1 MKYVR
6 KKKISGVHICIG
18 IAVFLALFDVVL
30 FLNAP
35 RQRETKPDDTTALL
49 HTEETNRKEEVQTI
63 TTTTLPPI
71 EETFCENTSPAN
83 RSVSCDWLE
92 VAEKE
97 VYLSPDETYS
107 ILTTVLPE
115 NTTDTLKFKSLS
127 PDIVTVDSSGRI
139 TAIDG
144 GVAVI
149 QIACGT
155 MSETVTV
162 KVEKLF
168 SNGNGTPEAP
178 YEIYTVE
185 DLLNIQYDLT
195 ACYILKDSIS
205 DFGNEVKELES
216 IGQTLS
222 SVQDWSLDK
231 SFRGTFDGN
240 GNGIYGFT
248 ILPNGAYCGLFTSI
262 GKEGVVK
269 NLNMSASMNPP
280 ESTDCTLVG
289 GIAGYNE
296 GTISNCIVKVTVVTP
311 ASVTAVGSVVAVN
324 AGQIQSCQGE
334 GEVTANN
341 QNAEVGG
348 IAGINQEGGT
358 FEHCIAL
365 TKFTNSPGIRK
376 LIGNNKAGSNTGDY
390 RGFSVKQ
397 FDNSMYDAQGACA
410 MRITYDQIVLN
421 GNSPAVL
428 KINQQLNKDRE
439 NFLRPLSEDL
449 KQNIISN
456 AVYNPNSFHNTA
468 NAAIAYQSDSYLSV
482 CVSTNW
488 YGGGVMTIDHYGLNF
503 DLTTGN
509 KATICMVTGMEWDS
523 LKPMLKQIL
532 ADFRGRHFVI
542 PDDALEQFKMEELPF
557 FIQNGEIMLAFP
569 TYSVAVGAEGCVI
582 VPTGICCK

>member
-1 MKYVR
+1 MKYL
-6 KKKISGVHICIG
+6 KKKRISGIQVCVG
-18 IAVFLALFDVVL
+18 IVVFLTLFDIVL

-35 RQRETKPDDTTALL
+35 RKNEAKTDATMTLL
-49 HTEETNRKEEVQTI
+49 HTEETYRKEEVESI
-63 TTTTLPPI
+63 VVAPLPPTKGTSTEV
-71 EETFCENTSPAN
+71 EETTDLIVPCEYI
-83 RSVSCDWLE
+83 SVSE
-92 VAEKE
+92 IE
-97 VYLSPDETYS
+97 VYLDPKESA
-107 ILTTVLPE
+107 VLSTKVFPE
-115 NTTDTLKFKSLS
+115 NTTDALEFKSLS
-127 PDIVTVDSSGRI
+127 PDIATVDCDGRI
-139 TAIDG
+139 TAVEG
-144 GVAVI
+144 GTAVI
-149 QIACGT
+149 HIVCGT
-155 MSETVTV
+155 KSETVTV
-162 KVEKLF
+162 TVKKLF
-168 SNGNGTPEAP
+168 PNGNGTPEDP
-178 YEIYTVE
+178 YEIHTVE

-205 DFGNEVKELES
+205 DFGNEVKEFES

-240 GNGIYGFT
+240 GNGIYGFS

-269 NLNMSASMNPP
+269 NLNMSANMIPA
-280 ESTDCTLVG
+280 ESAGCTLVG

-296 GTISNCIVKVTVVTP
+296 GTISNCIVRVSAVTS
-311 ASVTAVGSVVAVN
+311 ASVTAVGSVAAVN
-324 AGQIQSCQGE
+324 AGQIQACQGE
-334 GEVTANN
+334 GEITANN
-341 QNAEVGG
+341 PTTEIGG
-348 IAGINQEGGT
+348 IAGINREGGT
-358 FEHCIAL
+358 FDHCIAL
-365 TKFTNSPGIRK
+365 TKFTNTPGIRK
-376 LIGNNKAGSNTGDY
+376 LIGRNEAGNNTGDF
-390 RGFSVKQ
+390 RGYSVKQ

-421 GNSPAVL
+421 GDIPAAQ

-449 KQNIISN
+449 KQNILSN

-468 NAAIAYQSDSYLSV
+468 DAALAYQSASYLSI
-482 CVSTNW
+482 CVTTDW
-488 YGGGVMTIDHYGLNF
+488 YGGGVRTIDHYGLNF

-509 KATICMVTGMEWDS
+509 KATICMAAGMEWDI

-532 ADFRGRHFVI
+532 AEFRGRHFLI

-557 FIQNGEIMLAFP
+557 FIQNGEIMIAFP